1 MSRLHDLGL
10 GRRTLVMG
18 VLNVTPDSFSDGGR
32 YADKETA
39 VARAAEMIAE
49 GADILD
55 IGGEST
61 RPATFSD
68 QTPLDPAEELRRIL
82 PVIGRIKAEFPA
94 VLISVDTYKARVA
107 EQALDAGADIL
118 NDISGLTYD
127 PAMAPL
133 AARSGAPVILMH
145 LLGEPRNIPREPYY
159 DDVVAEVLSFWKKQ
173 AEVALEAGVEAGN
186 IVVDP
191 GIGFGKNSQ
200 HSLELLR
207 RMPELKSL
215 GYPVLSGPSRKRFLG
230 RITGVDDPLDR
241 VDATAAAIALSVAG
255 GADIVRVHDIRA
267 MARVVK
273 VADAIVRGWSEEGP
287 AES

>member
-1 MSRLHDLGL
+1 MSRLRELGL

-32 YADKETA
+32 YSDVESA
-39 VARAAEMIAE
+39 VARAGEMIAE

-68 QTPLDPAEELRRIL
+68 RDPLDPAEELRRIL
-82 PVIGRIKAEFPA
+82 PVIARIRSLHPD
-94 VLISVDTYKARVA
+94 ISISIDTYKADVA
-107 EQALDAGADIL
+107 EQALAAGADII

-127 PAMAPL
+127 PEMAPL
-133 AARSGAPVILMH
+133 AARSSVPLVLMH
-145 LLGEPRNIPREPYY
+145 LLGEPRNIPLRPQY
-159 DDVVAEVLSFWKKQ
+159 DDVVADVLSFWKRQ
-173 AEVALEAGVEAGN
+173 AEVALAAGVAAEN

-207 RMPELKSL
+207 RMPELRSL

-230 RITGVDDPLDR
+230 RITGVDDPRDR
-241 VDATAAAIALSVAG
+241 VEATAAAIALSVAG

-267 MARVVK
+267 MVRVVQ
-273 VADAIVRGWSEEGP
+273 VADAIVRGWSEE
-287 AES
+287 

>member
-1 MSRLHDLGL
+1 
-10 GRRTLVMG
+10 MG

-32 YADKETA
+32 YSDVESA
-39 VARAAEMIAE
+39 VARAGEMIAE

-68 QTPLDPAEELRRIL
+68 RDPLDPAEELRRIL
-82 PVIGRIKAEFPA
+82 PVIARIRSLHPA
-94 VLISVDTYKARVA
+94 VAISVDTYKAHVA
-107 EQALDAGADIL
+107 GHALAAGADII

-127 PAMAPL
+127 PEMAPL
-133 AARSGAPVILMH
+133 AARSGVPLILMH
-145 LLGEPRNIPREPYY
+145 LLGEPRNIPLKPQY
-159 DDVVAEVLSFWKKQ
+159 DDVVADVLSFWKRQ
-173 AEVALEAGVEAGN
+173 ADVALAAGVAAEN

-191 GIGFGKNSQ
+191 GIGFGKNAQ

-207 RMPELKSL
+207 RMPELRSL

-230 RITGVDDPLDR
+230 RITGVDDPRDR
-241 VDATAAAIALSVAG
+241 VEATAAAIALSVAG

-267 MARVVK
+267 MVRVVQ
-273 VADAIVRGWSEEGP
+273 VADAIVRGWMDSPE
-287 AES
+287 A